1 MRIAFFTETFLP
13 KIDGIVNTL
22 CYLLDHLSDRG
33 HASLLFAPRGGPTQ
47 FAATPV
53 VGLRGLRFPLY
64 RELKLVP
71 PTIDV
76 RQHLERFQPDLI
88 HVLNPVS
95 LGVAGLV
102 HARRL
107 KVPVVASYHTDAP
120 GFARRWGL
128 GLFAGPLNAYTRWV
142 HARADL
148 NLCPSRYTQAQLAA
162 QRFTRLMVW
171 TRGVDTSRFN
181 PLHRTTAW
189 RERLSGGH
197 PAAPLLLSVGRVSF
211 EKRLDWLHPVLKA
224 LPEARLAIVGDGP
237 ARPSL
242 EKLFADT
249 PTQFIGYLRGDDLA
263 QAYAAADAFLFPA
276 ANETL
281 GNVVLEAMASG
292 LPLVAAR
299 SGGVLD
305 NVIDGQNGL
314 LFDPDDQAALVRQT
328 QRLIAEPEL
337 AARLRRAAR
346 AYAVSRTWGEV
357 LDDLLDNYAALIEHQ
372 RLPLPRRSDSRLTRK
387 LINVPA
393 QVAAD
398 HI

>member
-33 HASLLFAPRGGPTQ
+33 HASLLFAPRGGPAQ

-53 VGLRGLRFPLY
+53 VGLRGVRFPLY

-71 PTIDV
+71 PTINV
-76 RQHLERFQPDLI
+76 RQPLEDFQPDLV

-95 LGVAGLV
+95 LGVAGLR
-102 HARRL
+102 HARQL
-107 KVPVVASYHTDAP
+107 NVPVVASYHTDAP

-128 GLFAGPLNAYTRWV
+128 GLFAGPLYAYSRWI
-142 HARADL
+142 HNRADL
-148 NLCPSRYTQAQLAA
+148 TLCPSRYTQAQLQA
-162 QRFTRLMVW
+162 QRFQRLMVW

-181 PLHRTTAW
+181 PLHRSLSW

-197 PAAPLLLSVGRVSF
+197 PEAPLLLYVGRVSF
-211 EKRLDWLHPVLKA
+211 EKRIEWIRPVLQA
-224 LPEARLAIVGDGP
+224 IPEARLAIVGDGP
-237 ARPSL
+237 ARVHL
-242 EKLFADT
+242 EWVFADT
-249 PTQFIGYLRGDDLA
+249 PTQFIGYLRGHELA
-263 QAYAAADAFLFPA
+263 QAYAAADAFIFPA

-292 LPLVAAR
+292 LPVVAAR

-314 LFDPDDQAALVRQT
+314 LFDPDDQGSLVQQT
-328 QRLIAEPEL
+328 QRLITDPEL
-337 AARLRRAAR
+337 AARLRRAACE
-346 AYAVSRTWGEV
+346 YAVTHTWSEV
-357 LDDLLDNYAALIEHQ
+357 LDDLLDNYAALIEHH
-372 RLPLPRRSDSRLTRK
+372 RLPLPRRAESRLKRK
-387 LINVPA
+387 LIK
-393 QVAAD
+393 VAAD
-398 HI
+398 QI